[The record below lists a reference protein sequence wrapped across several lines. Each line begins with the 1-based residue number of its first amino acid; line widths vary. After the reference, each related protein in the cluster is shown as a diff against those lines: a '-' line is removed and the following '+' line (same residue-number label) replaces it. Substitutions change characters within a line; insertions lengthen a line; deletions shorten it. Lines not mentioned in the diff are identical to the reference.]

1 MARNLCEAVLR
12 VKLRT
17 TISCAHNMLAAR
29 LYTYFGTAARHHTG
43 VAKRGT
49 EYGIEYGIDAFSA
62 TRVWTV

>member
-1 MARNLCEAVLR
+1 
-12 VKLRT
+12 
-17 TISCAHNMLAAR
+17 MLAAR